1 MTEYMWRSGVRMA
14 MESERLW
21 SQNGL
26 HVDLDT
32 LTYLLCDLELVDNLA
47 YSQFP
52 SKVFVGI
59 MGAHKVC
66 SQSNL

>member
-1 MTEYMWRSGVRMA
+1 MDTLILKASNYEGIYVV
-14 MESERLW
+14 LL

-26 HVDLDT
+26 HMDPDT
-32 LTYLLCDLELVDNLA
+32 LTYLLCDLGLVDNLA

>member
-1 MTEYMWRSGVRMA
+1 MA

-32 LTYLLCDLELVDNLA
+32 LTHLLCDLELVDNLA